1 MLTLVS
7 CGNASKKAETA
18 QAEASE
24 NCCLPVGLQLYSVR
38 DDMAKDFKGT
48 LQKVKAMGYD
58 GVEFAGL
65 FNNTPEQV
73 KAMCAEIG
81 LTPISAHVPLAEM
94 LADIDKVIK
103 DYSTLGVKY
112 IAVPYLGDADRPGAA
127 NFETVLANIKKIGE
141 KFAENG
147 ITLLYH
153 NHDFEFVKMPDG
165 RYGLDYMYETID
177 ASILQTE
184 LDCCWVKV
192 AGEDPAEYVKKYAN
206 RCPVVHLKDYTG
218 EKSQNMYNLIGLKES
233 AKVTSTFEFRPVG
246 YGKQDVPTIL
256 RAAIASGAEY
266 LVVEQ
271 DNPVEQT
278 SLEAVEMSRKYLASL
293 GF

>member
-1 MLTLVS
+1 MLKFEKT
-7 CGNASKKAETA
+7 
-18 QAEASE
+18 
-24 NCCLPVGLQLYSVR
+24 LPVGLQLYSVR
-38 DDMAKDFKGT
+38 DYASKDFKAT
-48 LQKVKAMGYD
+48 MQKVKAIGYD
-58 GVEFAGL
+58 YVEPAGL
-65 FNNTPEQV
+65 YGIP
-73 KAMCAEIG
+73 AEEFRAVLDEVG
-81 LTPISAHVPLAEM
+81 LTAICAHVPYAEM
-94 LADIDKVIK
+94 MADIDKVIK

-192 AGEDPAEYVKKYAN
+192 AGEDPSEYVKKYAN
-206 RCPVVHLKDYTG
+206 RCPVVHLKDFTG